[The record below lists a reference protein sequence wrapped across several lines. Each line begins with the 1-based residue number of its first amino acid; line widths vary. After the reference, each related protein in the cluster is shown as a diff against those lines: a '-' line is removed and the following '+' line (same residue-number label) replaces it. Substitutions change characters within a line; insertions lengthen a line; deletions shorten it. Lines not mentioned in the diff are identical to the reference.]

1 MNTMLLSVVMEE
13 GAASGFDTL
22 GTAVTFMWDNFTKM
36 ASTFL
41 ETPILLIPLGI
52 FVIGGAIG
60 LVKRVI

>member
-1 MNTMLLSVVMEE
+1 MDATT
-13 GAASGFDTL
+13 AFQTL
-22 GTAVTFMWDNFTKM
+22 GTAVEFMWEQFTEM
-36 ASTFL
+36 AETFL